1 MAVLLPS
8 CSRWFP
14 ACPECLL
21 LFAFFLPWDD
31 SEILGRVLQEP
42 SSAVCCRKN
51 EISKVKVFSCFPNQK
66 SSLCEKG
73 SGNSATLGFVNPPTA
88 NGLAISWPGRFEVWW
103 TVKNVTW
110 WCYRLL
116 KIVKELKAKM
126 SSSQGHSSSHCQN
139 VSNNQT
145 YLSDP
150 NLRLLHTLGRVAPQ
164 SSRDHTSDVE
174 AMTYGTCPEIKP
186 WQSRTKKTT
195 EPFRT
200 SEPIHRNYRSSTRS
214 S

>member
-51 EISKVKVFSCFPNQK
+51 EISKDLQSQSVFVFSQSEIF
-66 SSLCEKG
+66 SLWKNR
-73 SGNSATLGFVNPPTA
+73 GNSATLGFVNPTA
-88 NGLAISWPGRFEVWW
+88 NGLAISWPGRYSEKRDV
-103 TVKNVTW
+103 VM
-110 WCYRLL
+110 L
-116 KIVKELKAKM
+116 KIVKALKAKV
-126 SSSQGHSSSHCQN
+126 SSCQGHSSSHCQN
-139 VSNNQT
+139 VWNASNNQT
-145 YLSDP
+145 YLTYLTYPIQTWDCSIHWAES
-150 NLRLLHTLGRVAPQ
+150 LRVAPQ

-174 AMTYGTCPEIKP
+174 AMTYGTPEIKP

-200 SEPIHRNYRSSTRS
+200 NS
-214 S
+214 